1 MKIEWILPGLLAG
14 SARPGLLDDL
24 DKDLDQL
31 RRLGIHLIVNLT
43 ETAQDP
49 PVESWGFVGVHLPIP
64 DMGTSSPRTV
74 LPVCLQI
81 RDNIAAKKPV
91 LLHCKAGLGRT
102 GMMLACCLTLLGE
115 KAEIAIRRVRLVNPL
130 FIQTPAQERFVA
142 HFGEFVREIER
153 TGPEPSP
160 PTG

>member
-24 DKDLDQL
+24 EKDLDQL

-49 PVESWGFVGVHLPIP
+49 QVESWGFAGVHFPIP
-64 DMGTSSPRTV
+64 DMGTSSPRAV

-81 RDNIAAKKPV
+81 RDSIEAKRPV

>member
-1 MKIEWILPGLLAG
+1 MKVEWILPGLLAG

-24 DKDLDQL
+24 EQDLLQL
-31 RRLGIHLIVNLT
+31 QRLGIHLIVNLT
-43 ETAQDP
+43 ETATEP
-49 PVESWGFVGVHLPIP
+49 AVENWGFVGVHLPIP
-64 DMGTSSPRTV
+64 DMGTSSPRAV

-81 RDNIAAKKPV
+81 RDSIEAKKPV

-142 HFGEFVREIER
+142 HFGEFVREIEPA
-153 TGPEPSP
+153 GPASSP